1 MLNRSEVH
9 EWISE
14 VSGPQWY
21 WYAKIL
27 AGNDTLLTGAHQA
40 GPYVPRQVVLTLF
53 PSIANSRDLNPRKSF
68 DVSVDSHGASTTC
81 TAIWYNNRV
90 VTDGTR
96 NETRITGWGGQD
108 SPILDPESTGSLCVF
123 AFLRLGEGDATACRV
138 WLAKSLEE
146 EEALS
151 SRLGGVEPGI
161 SVFLDPREA
170 DLDFFGR
177 DLDQP
182 CRIPLEQIPPEW
194 LEQFPSPSAI
204 HARSIAN
211 LPSARQKSPDERL
224 LERRACEFELFRS
237 IEEAVVM
244 PRIVRGF
251 RSVDL
256 FIDYA
261 NAITNRRKARSGASL
276 ELQVRAILDEE
287 GVRYAHGEVSEHGK
301 RPDFL
306 FPSGEAYRD
315 SKFPADQLRMLGV
328 KTTVKDRWRQVI
340 DEAERMPVKHL
351 LTLQEGV
358 SISQFNQMTVAGIRL
373 VVPTGLHSRY
383 PQEVRGELISLSDF
397 VAELREISDR

>member
-1 MLNRSEVH
+1 MVSNPEIH
-9 EWISE
+9 EWISD

-40 GPYVPRQVVLTLF
+40 GPYVPRQVVFTLF
-53 PSIANSRDLNPRKSF
+53 PSIASSRDLNPRQSF
-68 DVSVDSHGASTTC
+68 DVSIDSHGVSTAC
-81 TAIWYNNRV
+81 TAIWYNNRLV
-90 VTDGTR
+90 AEGTR
-96 NETRITGWGGQD
+96 NETRITGWGGQS
-108 SPILDPESTGSLCVF
+108 SPILDPDSTGSLCVF

-138 WLAKSLEE
+138 WLARSLEE

-182 CRIPLEQIPPEW
+182 CRIPREQIPPEW
-194 LEQFPSPSAI
+194 LDRFPTPSAV
-204 HARSIAN
+204 HALSVAR
-211 LPSARQKSPDERL
+211 LPSARENTPDDRL
-224 LERRACEFELFRS
+224 MARRACEFELFRS
-237 IEEAVVM
+237 VEEAAVL
-244 PRIVRGF
+244 PRIVSGF
-251 RSVDL
+251 ESVDL

-261 NAITNRRKARSGASL
+261 NAVTNRRKARSGASL
-276 ELQVRAILDEE
+276 ELQLRTIFDEE
-287 GVRYAHGEVSEHGK
+287 GVEYSHGELSEYGK

-306 FPSGEAYRD
+306 FPSADAYLD
-315 SKFPADQLRMLGV
+315 SSFPANRLRMLGV

-340 DEAERMPVKHL
+340 DEADRIPTKHL

-358 SISQFNQMTVAGIRL
+358 STTQFDQMSRAGILL
-373 VVPTGLHSRY
+373 VVPQRLHSSF
-383 PQEVRGELISLSDF
+383 PNTVRPHLLTLSRFIGEL
-397 VAELREISDR
+397 ELA